1 MLGDPR
7 FGTRMW
13 MAQTR
18 HRHRMVW
25 AQDVQQQPE
34 SRKLRPRRWKSG
46 QRWTVTTRKVV
57 LAAVVRMMKASG
69 AANQSAIS
77 HTS

>member
-18 HRHRMVW
+18 HRHRIVW
-25 AQDVQQQPE
+25 AQDVQQPE
-34 SRKLRPRRWKSG
+34 SRKLRPRREKSG

-57 LAAVVRMMKASG
+57 PAAVVRMMKASG
-69 AANQSAIS
+69 AA
-77 HTS
+77 